1 MILWQFYYM
10 LQLLYLFSYLP
21 WFEFFYW
28 ALERLNEFKRD
39 LSEVRLSRLRLCV
52 FIYMHIHVYVCF
64 GYECVVTGQSGM
76 SLYTDDFIKTVTIF
90 SKSLFTKFLSL
101 YNT

>member
-28 ALERLNEFKRD
+28 ALERLNEFKKD

-52 FIYMHIHVYVCF
+52 FIYMHIHVYMCF

-76 SLYTDDFIKTVTIF
+76 SLYTYDFIKQLPYLA
-90 SKSLFTKFLSL
+90 SLCLLNF
-101 YNT
+101 